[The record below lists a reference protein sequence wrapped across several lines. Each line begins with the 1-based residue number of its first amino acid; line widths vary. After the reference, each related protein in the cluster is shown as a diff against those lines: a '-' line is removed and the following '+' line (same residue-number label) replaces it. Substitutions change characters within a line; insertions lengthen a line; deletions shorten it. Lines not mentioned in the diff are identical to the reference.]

1 MKFRLPPEAYDS
13 EPPPILGTW
22 LNVYIVVVGWL
33 WLLIIL
39 FFLFTRYFA

>member
-33 WLLIIL
+33 WMLIIL